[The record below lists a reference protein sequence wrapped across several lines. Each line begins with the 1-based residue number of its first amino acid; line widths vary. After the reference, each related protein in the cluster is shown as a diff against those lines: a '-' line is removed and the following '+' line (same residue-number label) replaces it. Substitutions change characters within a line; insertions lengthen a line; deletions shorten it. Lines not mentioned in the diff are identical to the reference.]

1 MATYSYRGED
11 YEFVN
16 TEKHFLEE
24 LKCPICLEL
33 VSDPVQTSCGH
44 LFCRKCIKE
53 AETCPVDRES
63 FSASS
68 DHYNERRVRNFKVN
82 CPNKGRGCQ
91 WQGEL
96 GDADTHKSTNC
107 SYVIVACTND
117 GCDLEMER
125 RHLDNHLSKSCS
137 QRRYTCPYCSH
148 QDTYQEVVTTHFTKC
163 QEMPLPCPG
172 RCGKCK
178 LVRRNM
184 AQHLSEEC
192 PEELVPC
199 TYATAGCEETLKR
212 KTLKKHLKDKDQHF
226 DTLMA
231 SHLALSLLVR
241 DIVAAVNSGSQ
252 RKVEATHLPLASR
265 PWLQNTPTC
274 YPRPPWVIKMEGF
287 QEKKEKNEEWL
298 SNPVYSHFGG
308 YKMCLRVVANGIKEV
323 KGSNMSVYIS
333 LMRGDDDD
341 NLKWP
346 FKGTIKVSLLN
357 QLGDGQHL
365 TKEPWSPGSDIPD
378 DVRGRVTGRERTL
391 GVGYAR
397 FISHQDLGYN
407 SEENMQF
414 LKDNTLF
421 FRVDCFEPKLD

>member
-24 LKCPICLEL
+24 LKCSICLEL

-44 LFCRKCIKE
+44 LFCGKCIKE
-53 AETCPVDRES
+53 AETCPVDHER

-199 TYATAGCEETLKR
+199 TYAISGCEETLKR
-212 KTLKKHLKDKDQHF
+212 KNLKKHLKDKDQHF
-226 DTLMA
+226 DTVMA
-231 SHLALSLLVR
+231 SHSALSLLVR
-241 DIVAAVNSGSQ
+241 DIVTAVNSGSQ
-252 RKVEATHLPLASR
+252 QKVEATHLPFSFR
-265 PWLQNTPTC
+265 TWLQNTPTC
-274 YPRPPWVIKMEGF
+274 YPCPPWVIKMEGF
-287 QEKKEKNEEWL
+287 QKMEIGEEWF
-298 SNPVYSHFGG
+298 SDPVYSHFGG
-308 YKMCLRVVANGIKEV
+308 YKMCLKVSP
-323 KGSNMSVYIS
+323 KGLSGTKDTYVSVLIYW
-333 LMRGDDDD
+333 MRGDNDI

-357 QLGDGQHL
+357 QLEDRKHY
-365 TKEPWSPGSDIPD
+365 TKELWSPGSDVPK
-378 DVRGRVTGRERTL
+378 VASGRVSGREIAL
-391 GVGYAR
+391 GIGQTR
-397 FISHQDLGYN
+397 FICHQDLSYN
-407 SEENMQF
+407 GEENMQF
-414 LKDNTLF
+414 LKDDTLF
-421 FRVDCFEPKLD
+421 FRVDCVEPNLD